1 MPRNRRT
8 RLERKLIRLLV
19 EEVVEVE
26 GEDGVVVWVAAEEA
40 VEEVVEEVEAG
51 EGVVE
56 GDSRPFNNIFC
67 VKA

>member
-1 MPRNRRT
+1 M
-8 RLERKLIRLLV
+8 

-26 GEDGVVVWVAAEEA
+26 GEDGEVVWVAAEEA

-56 GDSRPFNNIFC
+56 GGSRPFNNIFC

>member
-8 RLERKLIRLLV
+8 KLERKPIRLLV
-19 EEVVEVE
+19 EEVVEAE
-26 GEDGVVVWVAAEEA
+26 GEDGEVVWVAVEEAAEEA
-40 VEEVVEEVEAG
+40 AEEVEAG